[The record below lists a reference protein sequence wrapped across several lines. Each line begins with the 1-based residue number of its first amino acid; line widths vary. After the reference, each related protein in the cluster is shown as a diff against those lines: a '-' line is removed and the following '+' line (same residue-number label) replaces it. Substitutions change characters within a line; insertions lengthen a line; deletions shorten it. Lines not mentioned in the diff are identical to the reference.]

1 MIKMRG
7 KGELSRLGKGSKLIS
22 AESNAINDFTGSL
35 ASDFL
40 IYILLT
46 TYLKIYKIVLIELWP
61 ITQTH

>member
-1 MIKMRG
+1 MPDCLYLMIKMRG

-40 IYILLT
+40 IYILAAYFILYIIN
-46 TYLKIYKIVLIELWP
+46 TYK
-61 ITQTH
+61 